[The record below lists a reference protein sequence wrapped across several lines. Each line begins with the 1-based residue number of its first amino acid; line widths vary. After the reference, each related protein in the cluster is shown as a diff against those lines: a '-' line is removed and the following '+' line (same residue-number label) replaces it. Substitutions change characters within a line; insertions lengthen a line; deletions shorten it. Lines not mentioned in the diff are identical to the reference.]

1 MNVLVI
7 IGSPRKK
14 NTFSMCRL
22 IEEKVNATETV
33 EFEYLFLGNMNLEL
47 CRGCMLCISKGEEY
61 CPIKDDLQSIIEKMH
76 KADITVFSSPVY
88 VHHITSI
95 MKNFIDRSC
104 YHFHRPSFF
113 DKTAFVVTTTASSG
127 LEDTSEYLKRTVRGY
142 GFNFIGS
149 LDVMMVIHE
158 RSQKYRHQISMKIDD
173 LSKKILQT
181 MKYNKKPVPGI
192 YNLVL
197 FGIMKQVAPHIERD
211 NTWWQEK
218 GLFDKDYYIDVP
230 IPFFN
235 KLIANLI
242 LKKIKRKQAKYFR

>member
-1 MNVLVI
+1 
-7 IGSPRKK
+7 
-14 NTFSMCRL
+14 
-22 IEEKVNATETV
+22 
-33 EFEYLFLGNMNLEL
+33 
-47 CRGCMLCISKGEEY
+47 
-61 CPIKDDLQSIIEKMH
+61 
-76 KADITVFSSPVY
+76 
-88 VHHITSI
+88 
-95 MKNFIDRSC
+95 
-104 YHFHRPSFF
+104 
-113 DKTAFVVTTTASSG
+113 
-127 LEDTSEYLKRTVRGY
+127 
-142 GFNFIGS
+142 
-149 LDVMMVIHE
+149 
-158 RSQKYRHQISMKIDD
+158 
-173 LSKKILQT
+173 